1 MAKTKT
7 LKQVRFLLSKG
18 STMSE
23 TQKNKLK
30 SELHNKTVKIVKIVK
45 KTKTKKKK

>member
-18 STMSE
+18 STLSE

-30 SELHNKTVKIVKIVK
+30 NELHNKTVKIVK
-45 KTKTKKKK
+45 KTKTKKK

>member
-1 MAKTKT
+1 MAKVKTKS

-18 STMSE
+18 STLNE

-30 SELHNKTVKIVKIVK
+30 NELHNKTVKIK
-45 KTKTKKKK
+45 KTKTKKK